1 MKVGIMTVE
10 GLLASKNGVG
20 LTWTGGVGANKDVCF
35 STMVPVDEVAM
46 KGMAV
51 VVRFEVTLECSGST
65 EGSGLPVMCT
75 IKHWANELDIRDDR
89 RSSRSCRWRWSSIR
103 SVQH

>member
-1 MKVGIMTVE
+1 MKVGKMTVE

-20 LTWTGGVGANKDVCF
+20 LTWTGGVGANEDVCF

-51 VVRFEVTLECSGST
+51 VVRFEVPL
-65 EGSGLPVMCT
+65 EGSGSAEGGGAPMMCT
-75 IKHWANELDIRDDR
+75 IEYWADELDIRDGR
-89 RSSRSCRWRWSSIR
+89 RSSRSYRWRKSSIR
-103 SVQH
+103 